1 MSAELLKKITDTGAD
16 VTENEPLCK
25 HTTFKIGGPA
35 KYFCT
40 VTSEASLILLIS
52 VLKAENIR
60 FFILGNGSNILAD
73 DNGFDGAIIT
83 LSGDF
88 CKSELI
94 DSDTIRCY
102 SGVKLSSLCKLALEN
117 SLAGLEFAF
126 GIPGTVGGAVYMNA
140 GAYGGE
146 MKNVVASVRYLD
158 TDGNIKEL
166 DNDRLDFRYRHSI
179 FSDSEKIILSA
190 DIKLCKAE
198 KDDISAKMNDFMERR
213 KSKQPLEY
221 PSAGSVFKRPEGY
234 FAGALIEQA
243 GLKGYKVGGAQV
255 SEKHSGFIIN
265 YNNATCD
272 DVKKLV
278 KHIQDTV
285 MEKDGVMLECEIKT
299 LV

>member
-1 MSAELLKKITDTGAD
+1 MSAELFKKISDAG
-16 VTENEPLCK
+16 VLIVENEPLCK

-40 VTSEASLILLIS
+40 VNNEASLTSLIS
-52 VLKAENIR
+52 VLKSENIR

-94 DSDTIRCY
+94 DADVIRCY
-102 SGVKLSSLCKLALEN
+102 SGVKLSTLCKFALEN

-158 TDGNIKEL
+158 SDGSIKEL
-166 DNDRLDFRYRHSI
+166 GAEKLDFRYRHSV
-179 FSDSEKIILSA
+179 FTDSEKIILSA
-190 DIKLCKAE
+190 DIKLSKAD
-198 KDDISAKMNDFMERR
+198 KADISAKMNDFMERR

-243 GLKGYKVGGAQV
+243 GLKGYTIGGAQV

-265 YNNATCD
+265 YNNATCE

>member
-16 VTENEPLCK
+16 VVTNEPLCK

-40 VTSEASLILLIS
+40 VNSEVSLISLIS
-52 VLKAENIR
+52 VLKEEDIR
-60 FFILGNGSNILAD
+60 FFILGKGSNILAD

-88 CKSELI
+88 CNCQLI
-94 DSDTIRCY
+94 DDDTIRCY
-102 SGVKLSSLCKLALEN
+102 SAVKLSTLCKFALEN

-126 GIPGTVGGAVYMNA
+126 GIPGSLGGAVYMNA

-158 TDGNIKEL
+158 EDGEIKEL
-166 DNDRLDFRYRHSI
+166 CNDRLDFRYRHSA
-179 FSDSEKIILSA
+179 FTDTKRVVLSA

-198 KDDISAKMNDFMERR
+198 KEDISAKMNDFMERR

-234 FAGALIEQA
+234 FAGALIEGA
-243 GLKGYKVGGAQV
+243 GLKGYTIGGAQV

-265 YNNATCD
+265 CDNATCD
-272 DVKKLV
+272 DVKNLV

-285 MEKDGVMLECEIKT
+285 MKKDGVMLECEIKT